1 MKKNSMLI
9 SFEGIDFSGKSTQI
23 NRLTKKLGEINK
35 NCVTLREP
43 GGTVIGEKIR
53 DILLDKKADE
63 MTSETELL
71 LYSAA
76 RAQLVREQIIPR
88 LKEGYW
94 VILDRFFDSTTA
106 YQGFGRGLSIN
117 KIEQITNFA
126 VESHIPDITF
136 YLRLSPEA
144 MKSRKLTAGRADDRL
159 ESNRDSFF
167 EKIFSGYE
175 KIANESKDRFRVIDA
190 DKPEEEIFSIIWEIL
205 SRYL

>member
-1 MKKNSMLI
+1 MKKNSLLI

-23 NRLTKKLGEINK
+23 NRLTKKLHGIKK
-35 NCVTLREP
+35 NYVTLREP

-63 MTSETELL
+63 MASETELL

-94 VILDRFFDSTTA
+94 VILDRFFDSTIA

-126 VESHIPDITF
+126 VETHIPDITF

-167 EKIFSGYE
+167 ENIFSGYE
-175 KIANESKDRFRVIDA
+175 EIANENKDRFRVIDA
-190 DKPEEEIFSIIWEIL
+190 NKPEEEIFSIIWEML
-205 SRYL
+205 SSHL